1 MKRLLHFT
9 AGTTLALIM
18 GTVSFGQHYTRI
30 NLVSNTTGAAR
41 VIDPQLINPWGMSR
55 SPSSAW
61 WVSGQK
67 TGLSTVYNGA
77 GDKQP
82 LVVAVPQA
90 DPNNKNTPTGTPT
103 GTIFNSNHTDFLLDP
118 GKPAIFLF
126 STIDGTIAGWNPNV
140 AVDQGAAPPS
150 THAVTVVKAADG
162 SSYTGLTSAY
172 IDGKP
177 YLYAANF
184 TKGRV
189 DVYDSSFHPVRP
201 SSDNP
206 DFLAPRHCAR
216 LTRTGYIY
224 GDCSADKTY
233 FSENSF
239 EDDRLPSPY
248 APFNVQAIGNDIV
261 VTYAIHQQEV
271 APLVADG
278 PGLGF
283 VDIYSSTGQ
292 LLLRLQHGDW
302 LNAPWG
308 VALAPADFGRYSDNL
323 LIGQF
328 AGGGDTQSSGYIAAY
343 DLTTGKFNGLLQDVS
358 GKPLVIKGIWALSPG
373 NLTRNNN
380 DSAAGRTAH
389 LYFTAGPGHGSGG
402 LFGYLTPVSTEDH
415 MEEISLWTARSATD
429 IHAHISSTPN
439 AADIQ
444 VDGEYVGATP
454 LDIDLT
460 CCFHDVTIIK
470 PGRKPWT
477 RRVRNTGRQVNI
489 HANLQK

>member
-1 MKRLLHFT
+1 MGMTINEGDLLMKMIQRFT
-9 AGTTLALIM
+9 SSAALALIM
-18 GTVSFGQHYTRI
+18 GTACFAQHYTRV
-30 NLVSNTTGAAR
+30 NLVSNTAGAAP
-41 VIDPQLINPWGMSR
+41 VTDPQLINPWGISR
-55 SPSSAW
+55 SPGSAW
-61 WVSGQK
+61 WVSNQK
-67 TGLSTVYNGA
+67 TGISTVYNGA
-77 GDKQP
+77 GEKQS
-82 LVVAVPQA
+82 LIVGIPQA
-90 DPNNKNTPTGTPT
+90 DPNNKDTPIGTPT
-103 GTIFNSNHTDFLLDP
+103 GAIFNTSQTDFFLAP
-118 GKPAIFLF
+118 GKPARFLF

-140 AVDQGAAPPS
+140 VVAQGAAPPS
-150 THAVTVVKAADG
+150 TQAVTVVKTIDG
-162 SSYTGLTSAY
+162 SSYTGLTSAF

-184 TKGRV
+184 AKARV
-189 DVYDSSFHPVRP
+189 DVYDSTFHRVKL
-201 SSDNP
+201 SIEDP
-206 DFLAPRHCAR
+206 D
-216 LTRTGYIY
+216 
-224 GDCSADKTY
+224 GDCSDYPPYCSQNAFKD
-233 FSENSF
+233 EN
-239 EDDRLPSPY
+239 LPRPY

-271 APLVADG
+271 APLEADG

-283 VDIYSSTGQ
+283 VDIYSSPVQ

-308 VALAPADFGRYSDNL
+308 VALAPADFGRFSDNL

-373 NLTRNNN
+373 NSGRNNN

-389 LYFTAGPGHGSGG
+389 VYFTAGPGRGSEG

-415 MEEISLWTARSATD
+415 LEEISLWTPRSGTD
-429 IHAHISSTPN
+429 MHTHISSTPA

-460 CCFHDVTIIK
+460 CCFHDVTISK
-470 PGRKPWT
+470 PGLKPWT
-477 RRVRNTGRQVNI
+477 GRVRNTGRQVNV
-489 HANLQK
+489 HADLQK